1 MADCCNVTAYGDL
14 FNEKEARRNLRRYE
28 KKGLDEITRSMV
40 DYLVSR
46 GMEGRSVLEGGGG
59 IGTIQIELLEAG
71 AASAVNV
78 ELSEEYEGVAT
89 ELLERADLS
98 DRVDR
103 LVGDFT
109 DLAADLEA
117 DDVVLNRVICC
128 YPYVD
133 RLMSAALTSSRRF
146 VATTFPRDRMLAKF
160 SVGVSNTYYKL
171 RGIDFRAFVHPRDRI
186 EAAAASEGF
195 EVVFRDQNLVWD
207 AVVFEKRA
215 A

>member
-1 MADCCNVTAYGDL
+1 MADCCNVTGYRDL

-46 GMEGRSVLEGGGG
+46 GMERRSVLEAGGG
-59 IGTIQIELLEAG
+59 IGIIQIELLEAG
-71 AASAVNV
+71 AETAVNV

-89 ELLERADLS
+89 ELLERASLS
-98 DRVDR
+98 DRVRR

-109 DLAADLEA
+109 DLAPDLEA
-117 DDVVLNRVICC
+117 DDVVLSRVICC

-133 RLMSAALTSSRRF
+133 RLMAAALSSSRRF
-146 VATTFPRDRMLAKF
+146 VAASFPRDRLLAKLM
-160 SVGVSNTYYKL
+160 VGVGNTYYKL
-171 RGIDFRAFVHPRDRI
+171 RRIDFKSFVHPTDRI

-195 EVVFRDQNLVWD
+195 EVVFRDRNLVWD
-207 AVVFEKRA
+207 AVVFERVA
-215 A
+215 

>member
-1 MADCCNVTAYGDL
+1 MADCCNVSGYRAL

-46 GMEGRSVLEGGGG
+46 GMEGRSVLEAGGG

-71 AASAVNV
+71 AESAVNV

-89 ELLERADLS
+89 ELLERANLS
-98 DRVDR
+98 DRARR
-103 LVGDFT
+103 LAGDFT
-109 DLAADLEA
+109 DLAPDLEA

-133 RLMSAALTSSRRF
+133 RLMSAALSSSRRF
-146 VATTFPRDRMLAKF
+146 VAATFPRDRMLAKF
-160 SVGVSNTYYKL
+160 SVGLSNTYYKL
-171 RGIDFRAFVHPRDRI
+171 RRIDFRAFVHPTGRI

-195 EVVFRDQNLVWD
+195 EVVFRDRNLVWE
-207 AVVFEKRA
+207 AVVFERA

>member
-1 MADCCNVTAYGDL
+1 MTDCCNLSGYGDF

-28 KKGLDEITRSMV
+28 KKGHDELTRSMV

-46 GMEGRSVLEGGGG
+46 GMQGRSVLEVGGG

-71 AASAVNV
+71 AETTVNV
-78 ELSEEYEGVAT
+78 ELSGEYEGVAT

-98 DRVDR
+98 DRARR

-109 DLAADLEA
+109 DLASELEA

-128 YPYVD
+128 YPYAD
-133 RLMSAALTSSRRF
+133 RLMSAALSSSKRF
-146 VATTFPRDRMLAKF
+146 VAATFPRDRLLARLA
-160 SVGVSNTYYKL
+160 VGAANTYRRL
-171 RGIDFRAFVHPRDRI
+171 RRIAFKAFVHPTDRI
-186 EAAAASEGF
+186 EAVAVSEGF
-195 EVVFRDQNLVWD
+195 EIVFRDRNLVWD
-207 AVVFEKRA
+207 AVVFERA

>member
-1 MADCCNVTAYGDL
+1 MSDCCNVSGYRDF

-28 KKGLDEITRSMV
+28 KKGLDQITRSMV
-40 DYLVSR
+40 DYLLSR
-46 GMEGRSVLEGGGG
+46 GMEGRSVLEAGGG

-71 AASAVNV
+71 AESTVNV

-89 ELLERADLS
+89 DLLERANLS
-98 DRVDR
+98 DRARR

-109 DLAADLEA
+109 DLASDLEA

-133 RLMSAALTSSRRF
+133 RLMSVALSSSRRF
-146 VATTFPRDRMLAKF
+146 VAATFPRDRLLAKLA
-160 SVGVSNTYYKL
+160 VGVANTYCKL
-171 RGIDFRAFVHPRDRI
+171 RRIDFRSFVHPTDRI
-186 EAAAASEGF
+186 EAAAASAGF
-195 EVVFRDQNLVWD
+195 EVAFRDRNLIWD
-207 AVVFEKRA
+207 AVVFERA

>member
-1 MADCCNVTAYGDL
+1 MTDCCNVSGYRDL
-14 FNEKEARRNLRRYE
+14 FNDKEARRNLRRYE

-46 GMEGRSVLEGGGG
+46 GMEGRSVLEAGGG
-59 IGTIQIELLEAG
+59 IGTIQIELLQAG

-78 ELSEEYEGVAT
+78 ELSGEYEPVAT
-89 ELLERADLS
+89 DLLEQANLS
-98 DRVDR
+98 DRVRR

-109 DLAADLEA
+109 DLASDLEA

-133 RLMSAALTSSRRF
+133 RLMAAALSSSKRF
-146 VATTFPRDRMLAKF
+146 VAATFPRDRVLAKL
-160 SVGVSNTYYKL
+160 SVGLSNTYYKL
-171 RGIDFRAFVHPRDRI
+171 RRIDFKGFVHPTDRI

-195 EVVFRDQNLVWD
+195 QVVFRDRNLLWD
-207 AVVFEKRA
+207 AVVFERA